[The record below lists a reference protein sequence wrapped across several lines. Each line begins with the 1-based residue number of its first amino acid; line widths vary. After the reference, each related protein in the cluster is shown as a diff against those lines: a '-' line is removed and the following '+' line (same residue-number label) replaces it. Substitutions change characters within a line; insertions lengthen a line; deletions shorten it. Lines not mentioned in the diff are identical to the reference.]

1 MEQHYSAFGRELLV
15 VYLAVKYFHYFL
27 KGCPFIIFTDDKPL
41 TNAFTLSKAT
51 YSVRETRH
59 LAFLAEFSTDFRH
72 MKGAD
77 NTLSHVSS
85 LAMTQF
91 MLQRLVEL
99 QEHNQELCILRSSPS
114 SSLHFHDVYFPNHSI
129 SIICNIDEVTGRHHP
144 YAPLLLRRLAL
155 ARFTVCNIPGFA
167 HPSTSWQNVS
177 YGPTWTPICPTG
189 HMCLTCRQCKAY
201 RHCTMSLARFALPDS
216 RFGVNHIDLFGLFP
230 PSKVSQY
237 ITTIINRFMR
247 WPEAAPVSNVTVET
261 VATSLVSTWVAH
273 FGTPAEIVTNRGR
286 QFKVALFQQLTR
298 LFCTSHFRA
307 TAYHPQANDLVQWFH
322 HQLKVALLWLI
333 AAATNESHLF
343 KLYFWSCA
351 PPLNKTLVVC
361 LPTSSMA
368 PPYDCQQS

>member
-1 MEQHYSAFGRELLV
+1 
-15 VYLAVKYFHYFL
+15 
-27 KGCPFIIFTDDKPL
+27 
-41 TNAFTLSKAT
+41 
-51 YSVRETRH
+51 
-59 LAFLAEFSTDFRH
+59 

-77 NTLSHVSS
+77 NIRANTLSRVSS

-114 SSLHFHDVYFPNHSI
+114 SLHFHDVYFPNHSI
-129 SIICNIDEVTGRHHP
+129 SNICNIDEVTGRHHP

-167 HPSTSWQNVS
+167 HHSTSWQNVS
-177 YGPTWTPICPTG
+177 SGPTWTPMCPTG
-189 HMCLTCRQCKAY
+189 HMCLTCRQCKVY

-216 RFGVNHIDLFGLFP
+216 RFGVNHIDLFGPFP

-247 WPEAAPVSNVTVET
+247 WPEAAPVSYVTVET

-286 QFKVALFQQLTR
+286 QFEVALFQQLTR

-322 HQLKVALLWLI
+322 HQLKLRFYGW
-333 AAATNESHLF
+333 
-343 KLYFWSCA
+343 
-351 PPLNKTLVVC
+351 
-361 LPTSSMA
+361 
-368 PPYDCQQS
+368 